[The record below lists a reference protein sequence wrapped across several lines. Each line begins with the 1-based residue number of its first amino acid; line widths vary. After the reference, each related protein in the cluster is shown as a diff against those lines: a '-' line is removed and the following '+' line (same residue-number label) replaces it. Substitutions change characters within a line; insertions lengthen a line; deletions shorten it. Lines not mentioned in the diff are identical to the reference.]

1 MRKVVGS
8 TGVSGGGGFSAKSKK
23 KKKTNLQRVVLKG
36 L

>member
-8 TGVSGGGGFSAKSKK
+8 TGASGGGGFSAKSKK